1 MSNEK
6 EIQASILVC
15 DDDKEIAE
23 AISIYLQAE
32 QYTVA
37 TVNNGQEAVD
47 LILTRKKNF
56 DLIIMDVMMPV
67 LDGIRTTKKL
77 REFGVK
83 TPIIFLSAK
92 IDTND
97 KILGLNIGGD
107 DYIEKPFN
115 ALELIARVKTVL
127 RRDQGNKK
135 NPLEI
140 DPAFYDKK
148 TNSIVIGDLK
158 IETETRTVTLSGKEL
173 TFTPI
178 EYDILLLLSKNPGK
192 VFSIDKIY
200 ELVWHA
206 TPHGAENI
214 VAVHIR
220 HIREKI
226 EKDPSTPKYLKV
238 VWGSGYKIEKI
249 QNK

>member
-32 QYTVA
+32 QYTVT

-158 IETETRTVTLSGKEL
+158 IETDTGYYEC
-173 TFTPI
+173 
-178 EYDILLLLSKNPGK
+178 SKCHHK
-192 VFSIDKIY
+192 YV
-200 ELVWHA
+200 
-206 TPHGAENI
+206 
-214 VAVHIR
+214 
-220 HIREKI
+220 
-226 EKDPSTPKYLKV
+226 PKYSKVYFAMHLGTTRYLKCPKCNQRSWQKKV
-238 VWGSGYKIEKI
+238 LTK
-249 QNK
+249 

>member
-1 MSNEK
+1 MGNDK
-6 EIQASILVC
+6 EIQANILVC

-32 QYTVA
+32 QYTVT

-135 NPLEI
+135 NPLEV

-158 IETETRTVTLSGKEL
+158 IETETRTVTLAGKEL

-178 EYDILLLLSKNPGK
+178 EYDILLLLSRNPGK

-249 QNK
+249 LNK

>member
-1 MSNEK
+1 MSKDKKNQ
-6 EIQASILVC
+6 INILVC

-23 AISIYLQAE
+23 SICIYLQAE
-32 QYTVA
+32 QYA
-37 TVNNGQEAVD
+37 TTIAHNGQEAIN
-47 LILTRKKNF
+47 LILYKKYDF

-77 REFGVK
+77 RENGIK

-97 KILGLNIGGD
+97 KVLGLNMGGD

-115 ALELIARVKTVL
+115 ALELIARVKTAL
-127 RRDQGNKK
+127 RRNQEAKDDTF
-135 NPLEI
+135 EI
-140 DPAFYDKK
+140 DPDFFDKK
-148 TNSIVIGDLK
+148 SNSIIIGALR
-158 IETETRTVTLSGKEL
+158 IETETRTVFLNNKEL

-178 EYDILLLLSKNPGK
+178 EYNILLLLAKNPGK
-192 VFSIDKIY
+192 LFSIDKIY

-206 TPHGAENI
+206 SPLGTENI

-226 EKDPSTPKYLKV
+226 EKDPSSPKYLKV
-238 VWGSGYKIEKI
+238 IWGSGYKIEKI
-249 QNK
+249 INK